1 MWQWWCKWYRLWD
14 GLAASGQWTVML
26 RFISPI
32 QLTAH
37 CARVS
42 KQGSCV
48 WGSCS
53 PHHVHLQHPCDYHRH
68 LGASKTQVTYICYL
82 GQALGYIEDRQA
94 SQLPGPL
101 RSAWGP
107 YLLCANSS
115 CGLCCRP
122 VWSWCVV
129 VWMNVAITYIF
140 KSFSFY
146 VFLKFCLNIKQK
158 AVVDKS
164 APGVDIV
171 LYNCIY

>member
-14 GLAASGQWTVML
+14 GLAASGQWTIML
-26 RFISPI
+26 RLFHLSSWLHTVLGCPSREVVFGAPALPTMSIFSI
-32 QLTAH
+32 
-37 CARVS
+37 
-42 KQGSCV
+42 
-48 WGSCS
+48 
-53 PHHVHLQHPCDYHRH
+53 HVTTIDT

-140 KSFSFY
+140 KSFFFY